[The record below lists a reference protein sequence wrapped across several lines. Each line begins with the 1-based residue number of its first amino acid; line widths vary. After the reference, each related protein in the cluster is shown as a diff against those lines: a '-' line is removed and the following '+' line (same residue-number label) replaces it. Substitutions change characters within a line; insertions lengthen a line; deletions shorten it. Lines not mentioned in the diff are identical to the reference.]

1 MTFSDRLTLHL
12 GNREVQV
19 RHGDRAVTPGDAFLY
34 LPAERIVVAGDL
46 LVNPVSFALSVY
58 PSGWLKTLEQIDA
71 LDVRTIVPGHGAPLH
86 DKVLLHATMTA
97 MRRML
102 DQGKS
107 AKANGFDVH
116 QARDAVLPH
125 LSDVMQIITHG
136 DAALEA
142 AFRTQFV
149 DWFMHRVY
157 DELNGPLTDE
167 IAPIPPS

>member
-1 MTFSDRLTLHL
+1 M
-12 GNREVQV
+12 
-19 RHGDRAVTPGDAFLY
+19 
-34 LPAERIVVAGDL
+34 
-46 LVNPVSFALSVY
+46 
-58 PSGWLKTLEQIDA
+58 
-71 LDVRTIVPGHGAPLH
+71 
-86 DKVLLHATMTA
+86 
-97 MRRML
+97 
-102 DQGKS
+102 
-107 AKANGFDVH
+107 H